1 MRDWEKGSRNLA
13 SSGREWA
20 CLPALGCAPHSEL
33 WAGLDVW
40 ATEPWAGAG
49 PAPRDAV
56 PGLIMS
62 NLTTHYLETSRGMSA
77 ETRGQCHQSH
87 VSFSSQSEQRW
98 LPSGF
103 VCHNHT
109 IIWSSSTGHRH
120 GVRLN
125 LSLISL
131 SLCNIWQSWQQQW
144 LPWLPNDHLATWD
157 LMPAPA
163 RVFPPLWCLAS
174 EVTSDDKH
182 LVPSWR
188 CLEPPLLWQCYC
200 YSLFVSNKLQVP
212 RSRLCRHC
220 RSSIRARYKLWQI
233 MMVDDIWN

>member
-1 MRDWEKGSRNLA
+1 MFPSLHSLNRDG
-13 SSGREWA
+13 
-20 CLPALGCAPHSEL
+20 
-33 WAGLDVW
+33 
-40 ATEPWAGAG
+40 
-49 PAPRDAV
+49 
-56 PGLIMS
+56 
-62 NLTTHYLETSRGMSA
+62 
-77 ETRGQCHQSH
+77 CHQALC
-87 VSFSSQSEQRW
+87 VTITLSSDPHPLATDTELGS
-98 LPSGF
+98 
-103 VCHNHT
+103 
-109 IIWSSSTGHRH
+109 
-120 GVRLN
+120 
-125 LSLISL
+125 ISASYL

-144 LPWLPNDHLATWD
+144 LPWSPNDHLATWD